1 MINNL
6 EYLAGIIDGEG
17 TIDTSGGSSI
27 RLRVGNTNTHLMD
40 WLKDNFGGNY
50 CLSRDETEN
59 NSKLYEWSLSG
70 KSAYKVLKKIAYK
83 LLLKREQAIIDI
95 NLYER
100 VTRWNF
106 RPLPLWAK
114 LLIEESTR
122 KLHALNKK
130 GVDIEHDINKY
141 IASSIDDKLS
151 YLAGIIDGE
160 GTIGVYKYN
169 NNYKIELSV
178 GNSDVRLIKFLE
190 DEYGGGT
197 YHPKKLKGR
206 KSKYN
211 WQIYGKHCY
220 RLLNKVRNKL
230 LLKREQAGVCIRMY
244 ERVTRYNF
252 GGNKHM
258 PVWAKNIQEDCYQIS
273 RKLNSS
279 MKEKCN
285 NGEIE
290 ITIKA
295 RKDVLDKW
303 LGEIK

>member
-6 EYLAGIIDGEG
+6 EYLAGIVDGEG
-17 TIDTSGGSSI
+17 TIDTSSGSSI
-27 RLRVGNTNTHLMD
+27 RLRVGNTNIHLMD
-40 WLKDNFGGNY
+40 WLKDSFGGNY
-50 CLSRDETEN
+50 CLSNDETES
-59 NSKLYEWSLSG
+59 NSKLYEWSVSG
-70 KSAYKVLKKIAYK
+70 KSAYKLLKKIAYK

-130 GVDIEHDINKY
+130 GVDIEHDVNKF

-151 YLAGIIDGE
+151 YMAGIIDGE

-206 KSKYN
+206 KSNYN

-258 PVWAKNIQEDCYQIS
+258 PVWAKKIQEDCYQIS

-290 ITIKA
+290 ITIKV
-295 RKDVLDKW
+295 RKDVLDEW
-303 LGEIK
+303 I